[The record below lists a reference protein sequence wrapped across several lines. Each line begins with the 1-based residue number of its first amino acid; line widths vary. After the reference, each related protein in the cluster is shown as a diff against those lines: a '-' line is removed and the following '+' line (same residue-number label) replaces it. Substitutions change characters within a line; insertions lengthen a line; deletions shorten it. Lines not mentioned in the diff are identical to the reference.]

1 MHTIL
6 ETCMRSSLNA
16 FIVLVWPQIRI
27 AGTSE
32 VARVVIVC
40 ACIKEN
46 LVRRFGVQNRCEYV
60 THLSNTKVMKKVSML
75 HSYTTL
81 LLSVRT

>member
-1 MHTIL
+1 MHL
-6 ETCMRSSLNA
+6 ECNA

-32 VARVVIVC
+32 GARVVIVC

-46 LVRRFGVQNRCEYV
+46 LVRRFGVQNRCE
-60 THLSNTKVMKKVSML
+60 
-75 HSYTTL
+75 
-81 LLSVRT
+81 